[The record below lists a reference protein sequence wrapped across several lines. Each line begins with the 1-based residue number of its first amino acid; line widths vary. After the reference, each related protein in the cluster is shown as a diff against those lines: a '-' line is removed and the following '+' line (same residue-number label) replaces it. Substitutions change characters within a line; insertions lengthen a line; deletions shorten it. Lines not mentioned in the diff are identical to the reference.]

1 MARGLKEDAPYADF
15 AKRLRQLRRD
25 RKMTRIVFAEKCGL
39 VPATVLN
46 YENGIRIP
54 AADMAVKMAEVL
66 DITVGEL
73 MGVEKNE
80 DMKRTEAAINR
91 IRDLYGNKKAKQAEE
106 MLKNAETL
114 FAGGD
119 LPPEAQED
127 YILEMQKLFIFATEK
142 AREKFT
148 PKKYRTEE
156 RIAASRER
164 LREIDA
170 IDEQIME
177 NNKKNKHKHPLLD
190 TETWGELD

>member
-80 DMKRTEAAINR
+80 DTKRTEAAINR

-127 YILEMQKLFIFATEK
+127 YILEMQKLFIFATET
-142 AREKFT
+142 ARAKFT
-148 PKKYRTEE
+148 PKKYRTPE
-156 RIAASRER
+156 RDAASKER
-164 LREIDA
+164 MKEIDA
-170 IDEQIME
+170 IDA
-177 NNKKNKHKHPLLD
+177 
-190 TETWGELD
+190 ELAERSRDDEEINPFLTDEFD

>member
-46 YENGIRIP
+46 YENGKRIP

-80 DMKRTEAAINR
+80 DTKRTKAAINR
-91 IRDLYGNKKAKQAEE
+91 IREMYGNKPAKQAEE
-106 MLKNAETL
+106 MLYSTERL
-114 FAGGD
+114 FADGD
-119 LPPEAQED
+119 LPPEIQED
-127 YILEMQKLFIFATEK
+127 YILEMQKLFIFSTEK
-142 AREKFT
+142 IREKIT
-148 PKKYRTEE
+148 PNN
-156 RIAASRER
+156 IA
-164 LREIDA
+164 L
-170 IDEQIME
+170 
-177 NNKKNKHKHPLLD
+177 NK
-190 TETWGELD
+190 

>member
-1 MARGLKEDAPYADF
+1 MARGLNEDAPYAEF
-15 AKRLRQLRRD
+15 AKRLRKLRRD

-46 YENGIRIP
+46 YENGKRIP

-80 DMKRTEAAINR
+80 EEKRTEAAINR

-106 MLKNAETL
+106 MLKNTESL

-119 LPPEAQED
+119 LSPEAQED

-148 PKKYRTEE
+148 PKKYRTEK
-156 RIAASRER
+156 RMAASQER
-164 LREIDA
+164 LKEINA

-177 NNKKNKHKHPLLD
+177 NNKKNEHKHPLLD
-190 TETWGELD
+190 SAKWGELD

>member
-80 DMKRTEAAINR
+80 DTKRTEAAINR

-127 YILEMQKLFIFATEK
+127 YILEMQKLFIFTTEK
-142 AREKFT
+142 IREKIISNNIVL
-148 PKKYRTEE
+148 KKEWQQTEN
-156 RIAASRER
+156 A
-164 LREIDA
+164 
-170 IDEQIME
+170 
-177 NNKKNKHKHPLLD
+177 
-190 TETWGELD
+190 